1 MNQITNL
8 DGTVTSGDW
17 SMSKALAKRSTR
29 PTLVQGDL
37 ALVHVILTQAD
48 EDSVLSSLSSN

>member
-1 MNQITNL
+1 MDQITDL
-8 DGTVTSGDW
+8 DGTITSGDW
-17 SMSKALAKRSTR
+17 SVSKALAKRSSR

-37 ALVHVILTQAD
+37 ALVNVILTQAD

>member
-8 DGTVTSGDW
+8 DGTITSGNW
-17 SMSKALAKRSTR
+17 SVSKALAKGSSR
-29 PTLVQGDL
+29 PTFVQGDL